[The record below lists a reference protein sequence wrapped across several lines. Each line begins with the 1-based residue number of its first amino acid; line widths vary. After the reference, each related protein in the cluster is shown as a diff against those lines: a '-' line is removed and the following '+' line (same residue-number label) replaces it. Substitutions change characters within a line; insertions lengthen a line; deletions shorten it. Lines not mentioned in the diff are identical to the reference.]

1 MLRLCP
7 IAPFLTLN
15 IFFSLTN
22 VAYNVFALGQLGM
35 LPGLILRVFIGT
47 TFSSL
52 TTDTSSLKSNPLVIA
67 VIIVG
72 LIIAVVA
79 IVVITKE
86 TRKYL
91 KEDYNVDEV
100 KIENELEMPTIL
112 VA

>member
-7 IAPFLTLN
+7 IAPFITLN

-22 VAYNVFALGQLGM
+22 VAYKIFALGQLGM

-52 TTDTSSLKSNPLVIA
+52 TTDTSALKKNPWVIA
-67 VIIVG
+67 AIVVG
-72 LIIAVVA
+72 LIVAVLA

-91 KEDYNVDEV
+91 KDDYNVDEV
-100 KIENELEMPTIL
+100 KIENELEMPTL
-112 VA
+112 PV

>member
-22 VAYNVFALGQLGM
+22 VAFKIFFLGQLGM

-47 TFSSL
+47 TISSL
-52 TTDTSSLKSNPLVIA
+52 TTDTSAFKKNPWVIA
-67 VIIVG
+67 AIVVG
-72 LIIAVVA
+72 LIVAVLA

-91 KEDYNVDEV
+91 KADYNVDEV
-100 KIENELEMPTIL
+100 KIENELEMPDMP
-112 VA
+112 V